1 MKKRVISTLMVGV
14 MTVAALVGGSGKA
27 VFAKGSD
34 DEKVTLRWL
43 QNQVEYTDQ
52 VKNMA
57 KAYEK
62 EHPNVSIEVEVID
75 DDYYDILKTKASSGD
90 MPDVFMTGPEISIT
104 REKDSGYGAREKRCI
119 SRQMQ
124 KKF

>member
-57 KAYEK
+57 KA
-62 EHPNVSIEVEVID
+62 
-75 DDYYDILKTKASSGD
+75 SSGD